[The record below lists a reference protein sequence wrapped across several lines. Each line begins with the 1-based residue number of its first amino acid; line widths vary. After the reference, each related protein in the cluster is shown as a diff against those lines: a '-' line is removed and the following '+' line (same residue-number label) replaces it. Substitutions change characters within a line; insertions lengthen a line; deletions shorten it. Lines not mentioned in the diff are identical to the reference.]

1 MRTTPKEEREG
12 VVHVGVGGV
21 GGVGGIGGIGGIGG
35 VQGTCEKIE
44 INSTIQ

>member
-21 GGVGGIGGIGGIGG
+21 GEVRGVGGIGGIGG
-35 VQGTCEKIE
+35 VQGICKKIE